1 MDRYQFIVDYKKNDG
16 LRNSFNELAMM
27 TFGKAIDFES
37 WYQNGYWNDCY
48 VCYSFVDGER
58 VIANASI
65 NHMTIRQ
72 NGQTL
77 KAIQIGTVMTH
88 PDYRRQGLAQQ
99 LLMRI
104 IEDYESKV
112 DYIYLFGNDMGLS
125 LYKGCGFEPIVET
138 KYTMSA
144 ASLVRKTSSS
154 RKLNLAEEKDLNLLK
169 EMSDVRTP
177 VSKSFGVTNDEHLI
191 LFYCSKFMSETLAY
205 LPGEEAIV
213 SYEIDGKKLL
223 VYDVI
228 SRHAFDLNKILEELV
243 TSEVESIEFFF
254 VPDIEERH
262 LVKEPLVVEDQTLLV
277 KPSIT
282 HMKTF
287 RYPMFSH
294 A

>member
-1 MDRYQFIVDYKKNDG
+1 MDKYQFVVDYKNNDG
-16 LRNSFNELAMM
+16 LRKSFNELAMM

-48 VCYSFVDGER
+48 VCYSFIDNEC

-65 NHMTIRQ
+65 NHMTVRQ
-72 NGQTL
+72 NGQSL

-88 PDYRRQGLAQQ
+88 PDYRRQGLAHQ

-104 IEDYESKV
+104 IEEYEEKV

-125 LYKGCGFEPIVET
+125 LYKGCGFEPMIET
-138 KYTMSA
+138 KYTMST
-144 ASLVRKTSSS
+144 ASLVNRESTA
-154 RKLNLAEEKDLNLLK
+154 RKLNISESNDLELLK
-169 EMSDVRTP
+169 EISSTRVS
-177 VSKSFGVTNDEHLI
+177 VSKSFGVTHDEHLI
-191 LFYCSKFMSETLAY
+191 MFYCSKFMGETLVY
-205 LPGEEAIV
+205 LESEEAIV
-213 SYEIDGKKLL
+213 SCEIDEKKLL

-243 TSEVESIEFFF
+243 TNEVESVEFFF
-254 VPDIEERH
+254 VPDIEERL

-277 KPSIT
+277 KPLKT